1 MNLKEIINN
10 EIDMYIRLR
19 NTRLDLEKELKD
31 LKKEYPDPNLE
42 IEFEKLNNEDA
53 IKEIIKL
60 QKINKTEIEAIKS
73 NLLLVKKQRK
83 NDNTFIQ
90 ITLWFL
96 IFVLTALLFL
106 KILV

>member
-83 NDNTFIQ
+83 SDNTFIQ